1 MVNLTLLEPQ
11 TNRPLQ
17 NWQFTE
23 KSRIG
28 IGRALN
34 NDVVLKGYFQVSR
47 KHLEII
53 QVEEQWQLINYGTNG
68 TLVNESFVE
77 QKILEEGDLIR
88 LAENGPLF
96 RFELSVSLDDDALE
110 STDSPSLNQTQCEHH
125 NNPPNSVFCIHCGLK
140 LNK

>member
-23 KSRIG
+23 KPLIRV
-28 IGRALN
+28 GRALN

-53 QVEEQWQLINYGTNG
+53 QIENQWQLISYGTNG
-68 TLVNESFVE
+68 TLVNENPVKQF
-77 QKILEEGDLIR
+77 IR
-88 LAENGPLF
+88 DF
-96 RFELSVSLDDDALE
+96 KH
-110 STDSPSLNQTQCEHH
+110 QTY
-125 NNPPNSVFCIHCGLK
+125 K
-140 LNK
+140 